1 VEIQDMSS
9 TLARIFGRFR
19 GIPLPDSLVGK
30 AVPLDQPAPL
40 PPGHIA
46 VPRSVAA
53 QGLFIIGAA
62 RTGTTV
68 LQNAL
73 NDSPDIFLFGEPAFH
88 RDPGSTDFA
97 ERYNSKHRAWGN
109 QETKSSYCPL
119 LFEGD
124 ASWHEYLAH
133 MATLHR
139 YVGSKIVITP
149 GGAHAEVEKVHAFQS
164 RHFYRSRYVFTFRN
178 PLDVLMSTRDLA
190 QFNGG
195 EMASHVDVLR
205 TFFEVLALYIRA
217 LRNLP
222 HVHAIFHESVDD
234 QAFAALEQAWS
245 IALPGAARY
254 YDNRKVRRHTLDDV
268 PKAHQA
274 TVVEAI
280 AIYEDFQQAA
290 LTGFDLLQIEQN
302 NGHLHP
308 DHFTVLGRLS
318 LPVSR
323 FLEGLEGQPA

>member
-1 VEIQDMSS
+1 MPS

-19 GIPLPDSLVGK
+19 GRSLHDGSVVK
-30 AVPLDQPAPL
+30 SMPLDQPPSP
-40 PPGHIA
+40 PPGH
-46 VPRSVAA
+46 VAA
-53 QGLFIIGAA
+53 ADDVATQGLFVIGAA
-62 RTGTTV
+62 RTGTTI

-73 NDSPDIFLFGEPAFH
+73 NDSPDIFLFGEPCFH
-88 RDPGSTDFA
+88 RDPGSADFA
-97 ERYNSKHRAWGN
+97 ERYNGKHRTWGN

-133 MATLHR
+133 LATLYR

-149 GGAHAEVEKVHAFQS
+149 GDAHAEAEKVFAFQS

-178 PLDVLMSTRDLA
+178 PLDVLVSTRGLA

-195 EMASHVDVLR
+195 EVASHADVLR
-205 TFFEVLALYIRA
+205 TFFEVIALYIRA

-222 HVHAIFHESVDD
+222 HVHAIFHESVDAR
-234 QAFAALEQAWS
+234 AFTALERAWS
-245 IALPGAARY
+245 IGLPEAVRY
-254 YDNRKVRRHTLDDV
+254 YDNRKVRHYTLDDV
-268 PKAHQA
+268 PKAHHA
-274 TVVEAI
+274 IVTEAI
-280 AIYEDFQQAA
+280 AFYEDFQRAA

-318 LPVSR
+318 WRVSR
-323 FLEGLEGQPA
+323 FLEGLGSQSA

>member
-1 VEIQDMSS
+1 MPS
-9 TLARIFGRFR
+9 TLGRIFGRLH
-19 GIPLPDSLVGK
+19 GTPPPDDPVDKSTPRDRPV
-30 AVPLDQPAPL
+30 PL

-46 VPRSVAA
+46 VPGSLAA
-53 QGLFIIGAA
+53 QGLFVIGAA
-62 RTGTTV
+62 RTGTTI

-73 NDSPDIFLFGEPAFH
+73 NDSPDIFLFGEPCFH
-88 RDPGSTDFA
+88 RDPGNADFA
-97 ERYNSKHRAWGN
+97 GRYNSKHRAWGN

-124 ASWHEYLAH
+124 ASWQEYLAH
-133 MATLHR
+133 MATLYR

-149 GGAHAEVEKVHAFQS
+149 GGARAEAEKVFAFQS

-178 PLDVLMSTRDLA
+178 PLDVLISTRGLA

-195 EMASHVDVLR
+195 EVASHAEVLR
-205 TFFEVLALYIRA
+205 TFFEVIALYIRA

-222 HVHAIFHESVDD
+222 HVRAIFHESADD
-234 QAFAALEQAWS
+234 RAFAALEQAWS

-254 YDNRKVRRHTLDDV
+254 YDNRKVRHYTLDDV
-268 PKAHQA
+268 PQAHHA
-274 TVVEAI
+274 IVVEAI
-280 AIYEDFQQAA
+280 AIYDAFQQAA
-290 LTGFDLLQIEQN
+290 LAGFDLLQIEQN

-318 LPVSR
+318 WRVSR
-323 FLEGLEGQPA
+323 FLASLDSQPA